1 MTASHHIAAVGIDL
15 GGTRLKMM
23 AATADGL
30 VVTSRIATIA
40 GDDWI
45 AKSRAAARGFLA
57 DVGEPAAIGVA
68 APGLASAD
76 ERSISFL
83 PNRLPGLEGL
93 DWTEL
98 TGVSHP
104 VPVLNDAHA
113 ALMGE
118 VWAGAARGLQDV
130 LMLTLGTGVG
140 GAAMLGGQL
149 LRGHL
154 GRAGHVGHISLDPT
168 GAPSIVGTPG
178 SLEGAL
184 GNHSLAARSNGRFTD
199 TRTLVEAV
207 QGGDAFA
214 AEVWHTMMVKLAA
227 GLTSLINAFDPQRII
242 IGGGIAECGD
252 LLFDAVAVE
261 LDRIEWRPGGHRV
274 EITGATLG
282 DEAGALGAA
291 YYALQKTT
299 AIS

>member
-1 MTASHHIAAVGIDL
+1 MSTDQSIAAVGIDL

-23 AATADGL
+23 AATADGQ
-30 VVTSRIATIA
+30 VVTSRIETIA

-45 AKSRAAARGFLA
+45 AKSQAASRRFLA
-57 DVGEPAAIGVA
+57 DVGEPPAVGVA
-68 APGLASAD
+68 APGLASPD
-76 ERSISFL
+76 ERSISYL

-93 DWTEL
+93 DWTEV
-98 TGVSHP
+98 TGASQP

-118 VWAGAARGLQDV
+118 VWAGAARGLENV

-140 GAAMLGGQL
+140 GAVMLHGRL
-149 LRGHL
+149 LRGHI
-154 GRAGHVGHISLDPT
+154 GRAGHLGHISLDPA

-184 GNHSLAARSNGRFTD
+184 GNHSVGARSEGRFTD
-199 TRTLVEAV
+199 TKALVDAV
-207 QGGDAFA
+207 QAGDAFA
-214 AEVWHTMMVKLAA
+214 AEVWQTMMVKLSA

-242 IGGGIAECGD
+242 LGGGIAECGD
-252 LLFDAVAVE
+252 LLFDAVDRE

-274 EITGATLG
+274 EIMGATLG

-299 AIS
+299 SDS